1 MKIKIQGSADV
12 FKAMGQGEIIRG
24 ESVVREGKRL
34 RAEPPAATLADL
46 IR

>member
-24 ESVVREGKRL
+24 ESVVRREEAQSRTPSSQPGR
-34 RAEPPAATLADL
+34 PD
-46 IR
+46 

>member
-12 FKAMGQGEIIRG
+12 FKAMGQGEIIR